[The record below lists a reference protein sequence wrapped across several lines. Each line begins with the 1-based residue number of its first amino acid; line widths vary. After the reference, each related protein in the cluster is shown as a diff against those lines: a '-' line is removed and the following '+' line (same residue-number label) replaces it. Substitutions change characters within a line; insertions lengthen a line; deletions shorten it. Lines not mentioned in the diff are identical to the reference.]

1 MRTTNIKPRKR
12 FSTSPLAFLA
22 RSGRQEKAKQVD
34 PSQLDEF
41 MKEKSQPKY
50 GRILLKLSGEA
61 IGGPSGVGIS
71 PEAIQDMA
79 QQIREVRD
87 LGVQVVV
94 VVGGGNIFR
103 GLPGSERGI
112 ERATGDYMGMLA
124 TVINALALQDALEK
138 LGVATRVQSAITMAQ
153 VAEAFIRRRAVRHL
167 EKGRVVIFGGGTGNP
182 YFSTDTAAALRANEI
197 GAEVIL
203 KGTKV
208 DGIYD
213 SDPKKNPKAKRFS
226 QITYLEAL
234 QKQLKVMDSTAFSLC
249 MDNKMPIIVFE
260 LFRPHN
266 LKKVVLG
273 EKVGTLVTG

>member
-1 MRTTNIKPRKR
+1 M
-12 FSTSPLAFLA
+12 AVM
-22 RSGRQEKAKQVD
+22 KQ
-34 PSQLDEF
+34 SRRA
-41 MKEKSQPKY
+41 KY
-50 GRILLKLSGEA
+50 GRVLLKLSGEA
-61 IGGPSGVGIS
+61 LGGEGGMGIR
-71 PEAIQDMA
+71 PEAVQDMA

-87 LGVQVVV
+87 LGVEVVV

-103 GLPGSERGI
+103 GLSGSERGI

-124 TVINALALQDALEK
+124 TIINALALQDALEK

-167 EKGRVVIFGGGTGNP
+167 EKGRVVIFAGGTGNP
-182 YFSTDTAAALRANEI
+182 FFSTDTAAALRANEI

-203 KGTKV
+203 KATKV

-226 QITYLEAL
+226 KITYLEAL

-249 MDNKMPIIVFE
+249 MDNKMPIVVFNFF
-260 LFRPHN
+260 LPHN
-266 LKKVVLG
+266 LRRVVLG

>member
-1 MRTTNIKPRKR
+1 
-12 FSTSPLAFLA
+12 
-22 RSGRQEKAKQVD
+22 
-34 PSQLDEF
+34 
-41 MKEKSQPKY
+41 MKEASKAKY

-61 IGGPSGVGIS
+61 IGGESGIGIS

-203 KGTKV
+203 KATKV

-226 QITYLEAL
+226 QISYLEAL
-234 QKQLKVMDSTAFSLC
+234 QRQLKVMDSTAFSLC